1 MRSFPFVTYL
11 SSPNFHAHAGD
22 ETVSLPR
29 AAPSREKH
37 PERKGGWES
46 IPYAIIRAPLDR
58 TRSNAR
64 DPGPA
69 RFAHPTLLPRAKKTC
84 GATRAGRGH
93 HVPGKNKFPLDR
105 GRRAWYTLYKIQ
117 AEPSRALFPRGP
129 GPGTRVDSYRDQLP
143 RRMRCLSSRNGSLLS
158 RRKSTPGIAARGP
171 RSLGRGIAA
180 QDRRIQHDPMRRQGC
195 IR

>member
-1 MRSFPFVTYL
+1 MRSFPYRDVSIFSDHPRTRGRRDRFP
-11 SSPNFHAHAGD
+11 SSRGP
-22 ETVSLPR
+22 P
-29 AAPSREKH
+29 REKH
-37 PERKGGWES
+37 PERRGGWES

-58 TRSNAR
+58 TRSNAS

-93 HVPGKNKFPLDR
+93 HVLGKNKFPLDR
-105 GRRAWYTLYKIQ
+105 GKGAWYTLYKIQ
-117 AEPSRALFPRGP
+117 AKPSRARFPRGP
-129 GPGTRVDSYRDQLP
+129 GPGARADSYRDQLP

-171 RSLGRGIAA
+171 RSLGRGIAGGTEGYNM
-180 QDRRIQHDPMRRQGC
+180 IP
-195 IR
+195 